1 MQQKTV
7 DKFII
12 FAKATFN
19 ISLYC
24 YKNVSMLNFEM
35 LAMQNA
41 YIQKNEKKEE
51 NADIPVYESKI
62 HIRFD

>member
-7 DKFII
+7 DNFII

-24 YKNVSMLNFEM
+24 YKNVSMWNFEM

-41 YIQKNEKKEE
+41 YIQKNGKKRGKCGHSCLWKQ
-51 NADIPVYESKI
+51 NTY
-62 HIRFD
+62 